1 MAIFA
6 KKRAL
11 ENRKIYLIGT
21 AWPFRGG
28 IAAFNERLATA
39 YQEAGYEVTIINFR
53 LQYPAIF
60 FPGKTQMAN
69 WAGPEHLNIRREINS
84 VNPLNWI
91 IVGNRIRRERPSLV
105 IFRYWLPFMGPAFG
119 TIARLI
125 RLNRTTRVITIF
137 DNIVPH
143 ERRIGDRLFTNYFIR
158 PIQAFIAMSDT
169 VFNDIKKFDTKKPR
183 ELCPHPLYDNF
194 GEKVDKDEAKS
205 HLGLDPDTGYSLF
218 FGFIRDYKGLDLA
231 LRAFGDERLR
241 DSDKR
246 LLVAGEFYSDE
257 KYYLDIIKELD
268 IAGQVVLRTDF
279 IPDDE
284 VKYYFS
290 AADLVVQPYKTATQ
304 SGISQIAYH
313 FDKPMIVT
321 NVGGLPEIVPDGKS
335 GFVVERDS
343 SAIAGA
349 IRRYYD
355 EKMEPVFEAGMREEK
370 KKYSWESMVSAIERL
385 R

>member
-1 MAIFA
+1 LAIFA
-6 KKRAL
+6 KKSKL
-11 ENRKIYLIGT
+11 ENNKVYIIGT

-28 IAAFNERLATA
+28 IAAFNERLAKA
-39 YQEAGYEVTIINFR
+39 YQEAGFEVTIINFR

-60 FPGKTQMAN
+60 FPGKTQMAD
-69 WAGPEHLNIRREINS
+69 WSAPEHLNIRREINS

-91 IVGNRIRRERPSLV
+91 MVGNRIRRERPSLV

-143 ERRIGDRLFTNYFIR
+143 ERRIGDRLFTKYFIR
-158 PIQAFIAMSDT
+158 PIQAFIAMSDA
-169 VFNDIKKFDTKKPR
+169 VFNDINKFDTKKPR

-194 GEKVDKDEAKS
+194 GEKVDKAAAKR
-205 HLGLDPDTGYSLF
+205 HLGLDPDTHYCMF

-231 LRAFGDERLR
+231 LRAFGDERLKG
-241 DSDKR
+241 SDKK
-246 LLVAGEFYSDE
+246 LLVAGEFYSEE
-257 KYYLDIIKELD
+257 KKYMDLIGELD
-268 IAGQVVLRTDF
+268 IAAQVELRTDF

-321 NVGGLPEIVPDGKS
+321 NVGGLPEIVPDGKA

-355 EKMEPVFEAGMREEK
+355 EKMETVFEAGMREEK
-370 KKYSWESMVSAIERL
+370 KKYSWESMVAAIERL